1 MSMFQP
7 PVTHNEQHA
16 DDVAG
21 TPPRRAYFYRDSVT
35 LRFRLATGAVPAGG
49 VRAYL
54 REIANDGTNVRVRL
68 NDDVAEHDRLP
79 LLVGATRVLI

>member
-49 VRAYL
+49 VPARDRERRHERA
-54 REIANDGTNVRVRL
+54 RT
-68 NDDVAEHDRLP
+68 AERRRRR
-79 LLVGATRVLI
+79 A